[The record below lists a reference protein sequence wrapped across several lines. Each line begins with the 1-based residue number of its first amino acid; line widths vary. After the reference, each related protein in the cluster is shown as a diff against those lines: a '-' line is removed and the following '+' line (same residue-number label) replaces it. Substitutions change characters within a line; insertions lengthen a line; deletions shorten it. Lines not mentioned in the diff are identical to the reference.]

1 MRAVSDVRICQCFTT
16 VFLNHVSRRGV
27 RGDKQIE
34 MLPFSFF
41 AVFVHYKSSIAFS
54 LLSPEPKDV
63 EIRQ

>member
-1 MRAVSDVRICQCFTT
+1 MPTFQNCV
-16 VFLNHVSRRGV
+16 LNHVSRRGV
-27 RGDKQIE
+27 RGEKQKE

-54 LLSPEPKDV
+54 LLSPEPEDV